1 MRGLTLRLTLLVLA
15 LALASVVSACGTYA
29 TPEWAA
35 EAQETRVAL
44 AATDTHLTEIAPT
57 ATPTQTALPPTE
69 TPVPPTET
77 PVPPTATT
85 EAATAVPATAT
96 PVPPT
101 TAPAEPAGGTAP
113 SGDPTAGQAVFQT
126 SFAFPDGSQ
135 WACMACHSVTPD
147 ELRLIGPGLWNVAL
161 RAETYPADAYG
172 PQGIG
177 AGGGQ
182 NQAETHVG
190 GVAFEYI
197 RASIINPPR
206 FIAPTKEGDAPW
218 ALQMP
223 VGFGDLLTEQQLND
237 VIAYLESLK

>member
-1 MRGLTLRLTLLVLA
+1 MRGLSVRLILLA
-15 LALASVVSACGTYA
+15 LALMAVVTASACGTYA

-35 EAQETRVAL
+35 EAQETRAAL

-57 ATPTQTALPPTE
+57 PLPTQTALQ
-69 TPVPPTET
+69 PTET
-77 PVPPTATT
+77 PVPPTATPVPPT
-85 EAATAVPATAT
+85 ATPEPATVAPATAT
-96 PVPPT
+96 MVPPT
-101 TAPAEPAGGTAP
+101 APPAEPVGGAAP
-113 SGDPTAGQAVFQT
+113 AGDPAAGQVVFQT
-126 SFAFPDGSQ
+126 SFTLPDGSQ

-147 ELRLIGPGLWNVAL
+147 ELRLIGPGLHNVAV

-172 PQGIG
+172 PQGPG

-182 NQAETHVG
+182 NQTETHAG
-190 GVAFEYI
+190 GVAYEYI
-197 RASIINPPR
+197 RASIINPAR

-237 VIAYLESLK
+237 VIAYLISLQ

>member
-35 EAQETRVAL
+35 EAQETRAAL

-57 ATPTQTALPPTE
+57 PLPTQTALPSTE
-69 TPVPPTET
+69 TPLPPTET

-85 EAATAVPATAT
+85 EPATAAPATAAPATAT

-101 TAPAEPAGGTAP
+101 TAPAEPAAGVAP
-113 SGDPTAGQAVFQT
+113 SGDPAAGQVLFQT
-126 SFAFPDGSQ
+126 SYTLPDGSQ

-147 ELRLIGPGLWNVAL
+147 ELRLIGPGLWNVAV
-161 RAETYPADAYG
+161 RAADRPDDSIMDPRTG
-172 PQGIG
+172 D
-177 AGGGQ
+177 
-182 NQAETHVG
+182 HVYD
-190 GVAFEYI
+190 YI
-197 RASIINPPR
+197 HTSIVHPDHYL
-206 FIAPTKEGDAPW
+206 APVKDGEAPW

-223 VGFGDLLTEQQLND
+223 VGFGDLMTEDDLNNL
-237 VIAYLESLK
+237 IAYLVSLQ